1 MPFVFD
7 EDALAARLASELPA
21 RGYTAEMLRAAQK
34 DRVLFHR
41 AARRAMDTEP
51 RIFQSDLATRSES
64 FTSLDRDRHHSR
76 GDLRDLP
83 AQVGRLRDA
92 SGRARE
98 AVSATA
104 GLSQD
109 GRRRRSPL
117 AATASQERRRGT
129 PQELLGLPRWPP
141 SMGTAAAGRRTD
153 GGRWPETTRGVIRH
167 SPQLGGCDLANKARR
182 AFVLM
187 GRSFAFARQS
197 GVCGS
202 GCRTNGARSD
212 KRQRANLRPSLFW
225 NACVGWSPTAPASR
239 LIIPGVLS
247 LRAIRL
253 LDRTKLSRRDCGR
266 DRREGSAAAP
276 NCNRYSRE
284 ARNYRINEA

>member
-21 RGYTAEMLRAAQK
+21 RGYTAEMLLRRRKKIASFFT
-34 DRVLFHR
+34 VLPDGRWTPSPEYFSLT
-41 AARRAMDTEP
+41 M
-51 RIFQSDLATRSES
+51 ATRSEG
-64 FTSLDRDRHHSR
+64 FTSLDRDRHHSGR

-129 PQELLGLPRWPP
+129 PKSCWARLVGPHGWEQRPP
-141 SMGTAAAGRRTD
+141 VGGQTAAAGLRR
-153 GGRWPETTRGVIRH
+153 H
-167 SPQLGGCDLANKARR
+167 
-182 AFVLM
+182 
-187 GRSFAFARQS
+187 
-197 GVCGS
+197 
-202 GCRTNGARSD
+202 
-212 KRQRANLRPSLFW
+212 
-225 NACVGWSPTAPASR
+225 
-239 LIIPGVLS
+239 
-247 LRAIRL
+247 
-253 LDRTKLSRRDCGR
+253 
-266 DRREGSAAAP
+266 AA
-276 NCNRYSRE
+276 
-284 ARNYRINEA
+284 